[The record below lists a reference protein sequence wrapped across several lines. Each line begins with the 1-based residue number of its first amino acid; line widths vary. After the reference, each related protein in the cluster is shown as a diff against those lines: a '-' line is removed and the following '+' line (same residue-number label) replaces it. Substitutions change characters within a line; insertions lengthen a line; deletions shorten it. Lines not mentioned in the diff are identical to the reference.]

1 MKTLLL
7 RPALLGALTL
17 ALGGCVV
24 SPLYPRY
31 DRYSSEEGPV
41 VNTAPPPSQYEAMPA
56 APGPG
61 YVWIGG
67 YWGWNLGRHVWI
79 GGRWMLPPAA
89 GHAWVPGYW
98 GRHGGG
104 WRYHGGYWRR

>member
-1 MKTLLL
+1 MNTSLL
-7 RPALLGALTL
+7 RPALVGALAL

-24 SPLYPRY
+24 APLYPRY

-41 VNTAPPPSQYEAMPA
+41 VDAAPPPAQYEAAPP
-56 APGPG
+56 APGVG

-67 YWGWNLGRHVWI
+67 YWGWHLGRHTWI
-79 GGRWMLPPAA
+79 GGRWVLPPR

-104 WRYHGGYWRR
+104 WRWHGGYWRR